1 MMNAESQNP
10 ISVDPAFHA
19 SEAVDMA
26 SLGECCVG
34 DINRYL
40 DALVEISNV
49 EGLPDKDLRKRCDA
63 IKGLAEMAARF
74 GENMESLMNCEK
86 RDHQCALE
94 ALEASMKGGAR

>member
-1 MMNAESQNP
+1 MMNAESEKP

-26 SLGECCVG
+26 SLGECCVS
-34 DINRYL
+34 DIKLYL

-49 EGLPDKDLRKRCDA
+49 EGLPDKDLRKRCNA
-63 IKGLAEMAARF
+63 IEGLAEMAARF

-86 RDHQCALE
+86 RDHQSALE
-94 ALEASMKGGAR
+94 ALEAAMKGGTK